1 MLINKICQ
9 EHSKHKI
16 KVDEISRSQPYLKLH
31 VRFTTVPTSA
41 AENSLLVS
49 KTWPGANHTT
59 QFLENKTGCTQS
71 FQVNYQKKVQMHGT
85 GVNGTYNYPNG
96 VSL

>member
-1 MLINKICQ
+1 MLINKISQ

-41 AENSLLVS
+41 AENSLLVVL
-49 KTWPGANHTT
+49 KHGR
-59 QFLENKTGCTQS
+59 
-71 FQVNYQKKVQMHGT
+71 VQT
-85 GVNGTYNYPNG
+85 ILRNF
-96 VSL
+96 